1 MARAIHVSHS
11 INQGVPCER
20 KRLSKNPRTSPA
32 HVESIIRWL
41 EFERERYRFICTHT
55 HARIEGASFDVI
67 ISISTKP
74 NQTSEQDL
82 VQ

>member
-41 EFERERYRFICTHT
+41 EFERERERERQVHMCTHT
-55 HARIEGASFDVI
+55 HTHALKVHH
-67 ISISTKP
+67 
-74 NQTSEQDL
+74 L
-82 VQ
+82 M